1 MLALGASLLLSALD
15 CAAQS
20 SGHVLDEARQAGR
33 DAASLPMASED
44 YFHDM
49 DGGVALSP
57 DEIKGRNMWVVWTG
71 GNDQFWDGMTA
82 STFGAFDLLKIV
94 AYDPATSV
102 NRNRRWNY
110 LGLMNEPCFDPPT
123 QPDPKRFGLL
133 LDQRRADCPADP
145 FENETEYPGIAIGA
159 RGTTVPVGSLY
170 GYASGIVGLRLFPN
184 PAFDA
189 AAAARWD
196 AARYFSDPSYYND
209 PKLVRP
215 YRVGMSCGFCHI
227 GPNPVHPPA
236 DPAHP
241 QWADLSSTVG
251 AQYMWVDRLFVYD
264 ARADNFMYQLVHTYR
279 PGAMDTSLVSTD
291 NINNPRTMNAVYAI
305 GPRLAIA
312 QRWGQEKLV
321 GGELNNKQLNDFV
334 ASGRLPAAMSQ
345 FFKKPMV
352 WTPHVLKDGSDSVG
366 ILGALNRVYLNIGL
380 FSEEWLL
387 HFNAIAGGKP
397 ISPIL
402 ISVAEKNSSYWQATE
417 AGTPSTALYFLKAA
431 QPHHLRDA
439 PGGAKYLRRTR
450 RFSIA
455 ARPSS
460 PRPAPAAIPARRRS
474 LPPVSTPPAVPGLAI

>member
-1 MLALGASLLLSALD
+1 MIVSGDGMTTRLFGASLTPL
-15 CAAQS
+15 
-20 SGHVLDEARQAGR
+20 
-33 DAASLPMASED
+33 
-44 YFHDM
+44 
-49 DGGVALSP
+49 
-57 DEIKGRNMWVVWTG
+57 W
-71 GNDQFWDGMTA
+71 
-82 STFGAFDLLKIV
+82 KIV
-94 AYDPATSV
+94 AYDPAKSV

-123 QPDPKRFGLL
+123 QADPKRFGLM
-133 LDQRRADCPADP
+133 LDQRRADCPPDP

-159 RGTTVPVGSLY
+159 RGKTVPVGSLY

-236 DPAHP
+236 DAAHP

-312 QRWGQEKLV
+312 NAGARAPV
-321 GGELNNKQLNDFV
+321 GGD
-334 ASGRLPAAMSQ
+334 STTSSSTISSPAASC
-345 FFKKPMV
+345 
-352 WTPHVLKDGSDSVG
+352 
-366 ILGALNRVYLNIGL
+366 
-380 FSEEWLL
+380 
-387 HFNAIAGGKP
+387 
-397 ISPIL
+397 
-402 ISVAEKNSSYWQATE
+402 
-417 AGTPSTALYFLKAA
+417 
-431 QPHHLRDA
+431 
-439 PGGAKYLRRTR
+439 
-450 RFSIA
+450 
-455 ARPSS
+455 
-460 PRPAPAAIPARRRS
+460 PRP
-474 LPPVSTPPAVPGLAI
+474 